1 MTDVET
7 YYPTTE
13 SLGNLDTYSR
23 STGELQAKTDYDTHD
38 RTVSITLADDAYLP
52 YGELLKSQGQD

>member
-13 SLGNLDTYSR
+13 SLGNLGTYSQ
-23 STGELQAKTDYDTHD
+23 STGELQAKTDY
-38 RTVSITLADDAYLP
+38 
-52 YGELLKSQGQD
+52 